1 MRGDA
6 ASARCCWHGSACR
19 AFTGCARSCSP
30 FLSLSNASSLAQCAM
45 HSWLCP
51 SCYGELGKL
60 VPAQARCC
68 LSTPDCAIDVGRM
81 GCKASCGFVD
91 QTNATFSPRCH
102 GMRHLCPG
110 CFGDDPAPRMITSR
124 VGVRRQ
130 FRAELLP
137 LAFTATLILRHPRV
151 VILGGY
157 AWLTASWVE
166 NRFASA
172 RSPAGLD
179 DPLDLL
185 FLTAL
190 GFAWG
195 TSFGVA
201 WGARAFLSASSVRN
215 PAWIGNFFVL
225 VVGSRWLIHQSGET
239 PSPFA
244 PAIFMAF
251 SSLLGCA
258 LPAPDQRRGFPR
270 SAFWVS
276 VAMVHAMYALVIAWA
291 DGFRV
296 HVLLVLAAGSS
307 VAAAFA
313 HRLLWP

>member
-1 MRGDA
+1 
-6 ASARCCWHGSACR
+6 
-19 AFTGCARSCSP
+19 
-30 FLSLSNASSLAQCAM
+30 
-45 HSWLCP
+45 
-51 SCYGELGKL
+51 
-60 VPAQARCC
+60 
-68 LSTPDCAIDVGRM
+68 
-81 GCKASCGFVD
+81 
-91 QTNATFSPRCH
+91 
-102 GMRHLCPG
+102 
-110 CFGDDPAPRMITSR
+110 MITSR

-190 GFAWG
+190 GLAWG